1 MYMMNSK
8 KLTVFGSLALS
19 LIATS
24 ALASNQTP
32 GKRPSAMVEISIGA
46 EGNST
51 GIYSPCAVNCGEDNT
66 GSQSHKGTLIRF
78 GFTGIAASELG
89 KGNIGKAKVMFLPIS
104 MTMDMGEAQ
113 GDAFGHVVGYEGDKG
128 HIKQMTGALVE
139 ANVNPAGVVS
149 LRGKLLKAEYNR
161 DKGIYDWRAIDASV
175 GLQAGVMVGGSTS
188 LNIEVDVGG
197 GIGGVHLNG
206 MEDLSAA
213 LNVAPMMDGAYT
225 INPYAA
231 VRAGLHTSSLK
242 VELIGS
248 VEKRIDLTSSDDRAV
263 YQGRSM
269 NVNSVHASG
278 TAEVEF
284 TFGGAGN
291 RQMGRRY
298 SVFADATYD
307 FDTLTLSQMAFGN
320 EDSVYR
326 AFTLMA
332 GGRVQF

>member
-1 MYMMNSK
+1 MMNSK
-8 KLTVFGSLALS
+8 KMTVLGSLALS

-24 ALASNQTP
+24 ALAGNQTS
-32 GKRPSAMVEISIGA
+32 GKGFSPMVEISIGA

-51 GIYSPCAVNCGEDNT
+51 GIYSPCAVNCGDDNT
-66 GSQSHKGTLIRF
+66 GSQARTNKLVRF
-78 GFTGIAASELG
+78 GFAGISASELG
-89 KGNIGKAKVMFLPIS
+89 RGNIGKAKVMFLPIS
-104 MTMDMGEAQ
+104 MMVDMGEAK
-113 GDAFGHVVGYEGDKG
+113 GDSFGHVAGYEGEKG
-128 HIKQMTGALVE
+128 HIKQMMGALVE
-139 ANVNPAGVVS
+139 ANVNPAGVIS
-149 LRGKLLKAEYNR
+149 LRGKVLKAEYNR

-175 GLQAGVMVGGSTS
+175 GLQGAVMIGGSTS
-188 LNIEVDVGG
+188 LNVEVDVGG

-231 VRAGLHTSSLK
+231 LRAGLRSSSLK

-248 VEKRIDLTSSDDRAV
+248 VEKRIDLTSTDSRPI
-263 YQGRSM
+263 YNGRSM
-269 NVNSVHASG
+269 NVNSIHAAG
-278 TAEVEF
+278 TADVEF

-291 RQMGRRY
+291 RQMGRRL
-298 SVFADATYD
+298 SVFANGTYD

-326 AFTLMA
+326 SFTLLA